1 MDDGEFSFCLFLFAW
16 LVYMRFYARSTNGF
30 HLLDT
35 TIGSGAEFV
44 YPKLG
49 YKEIG
54 IVPAYGF
61 SPKDGSMLDEIFFY
75 KDVRQS

>member
-1 MDDGEFSFCLFLFAW
+1 VVVL
-16 LVYMRFYARSTNGF
+16 LVIMQDRLTSLQ
-30 HLLDT
+30 LLDT

-61 SPKDGSMLDEIFFY
+61 SPKDGSLLDEIFFY
-75 KDVRQS
+75 KDVRQD

>member
-1 MDDGEFSFCLFLFAW
+1 MVVL
-16 LVYMRFYARSTNGF
+16 LVIMQDRLTSLQ
-30 HLLDT
+30 LLDT

-61 SPKDGSMLDEIFFY
+61 SPKDGSLLDEIFFY
-75 KDVRQS
+75 KDVRQD

>member
-1 MDDGEFSFCLFLFAW
+1 MFLLRGWCIHGERARLTDGLQ
-16 LVYMRFYARSTNGF
+16 
-30 HLLDT
+30 LLDT
-35 TIGSGAEFV
+35 TIGSGAEHV

-61 SPKDGSMLDEIFFY
+61 SPKDGSLLDEIFFY
-75 KDVRQS
+75 KDVRQG

>member
-1 MDDGEFSFCLFLFAW
+1 MFCLCFCCVA
-16 LVYMRFYARSTNGF
+16 VYTVLDRLTGLQ
-30 HLLDT
+30 LLDT
-35 TIGSGAEFV
+35 TIGSGAEHV

-61 SPKDGSMLDEIFFY
+61 SPKDGSLLDEIFFY
-75 KDVRQS
+75 KDVRQG

>member
-1 MDDGEFSFCLFLFAW
+1 MLLQ
-16 LVYMRFYARSTNGF
+16 
-30 HLLDT
+30 LLDT
-35 TIGSGAEFV
+35 TIGSGAEYV

-61 SPKDGSMLDEIFFY
+61 SPKDGSLLDEIFFY
-75 KDVRQS
+75 KDVRQG

>member
-1 MDDGEFSFCLFLFAW
+1 MVVL
-16 LVYMRFYARSTNGF
+16 LVIMQDRLTSLQ
-30 HLLDT
+30 LLDT

-75 KDVRQS
+75 KDVRQN